1 MTTPAA
7 SKELNYMLAHIE
19 DDKLVEDPD
28 DPTFDFGGPGNNFNF
43 FIAPIRKQRLQIHHK
58 WVPEKSFPVLSDWRK
73 TRIPSVLVIHNGPN
87 VQALGAVYLTNQYV
101 EVLSPSLPLYFSEF
115 MTALRNLFRSLL
127 KVYEKPNEYAFESD
141 QASFP
146 YPRSYRSFGTTV
158 QFTYTYIKRVIWIL
172 LVFTART
179 EGDQDVI
186 VKFGYGPYGLQAYHA
201 AAESGFASALLSRDL
216 PYYGSRTLF

>member
-1 MTTPAA
+1 MTATPAA

-115 MTALRNLFRSLL
+115 TKSQTNTLL
-127 KVYEKPNEYAFESD
+127 NPIKQVFLILAHTGLLEPQFSSPTPTLSE
-141 QASFP
+141 
-146 YPRSYRSFGTTV
+146 SFGSSSYLLLV
-158 QFTYTYIKRVIWIL
+158 LRVIKMSSSNL
-172 LVFTART
+172 DT
-179 EGDQDVI
+179 
-186 VKFGYGPYGLQAYHA
+186 GLTDFRRIMQQLNL
-201 AAESGFASALLSRDL
+201 ALPQLC
-216 PYYGSRTLF
+216 